1 MPKSLKLLRP
11 CAYAGKK
18 YPAGAI
24 VDVRSQHAVILK
36 ALKFAEDEPP
46 KPEPKPDPPKPAPM
60 PERPTFPP
68 IADLPPLLPNEPKA
82 QPKPQPPKPEPKAE
96 PKKSP
101 RRTEDE

>member
-36 ALKFAEDEPP
+36 ALKFAEDAPIPPPPAPKPEPP
-46 KPEPKPDPPKPAPM
+46 KPATLPA
-60 PERPTFPP
+60 PERPPFPP

-82 QPKPQPPKPEPKAE
+82 QPQPKAE
-96 PKKSP
+96 PKKAQ
-101 RRTEDE
+101 RRPEDK

>member
-36 ALKFAEDEPP
+36 ALKFEPP
-46 KPEPKPDPPKPAPM
+46 KPATLPAP
-60 PERPTFPP
+60 ERSTFPA

-82 QPKPQPPKPEPKAE
+82 QPQPKAE
-96 PKKSP
+96 PKKTQ
-101 RRTEDE
+101 RRPEDK

>member
-36 ALKFAEDEPP
+36 ALKFAEDAPPPPPPAP
-46 KPEPKPDPPKPAPM
+46 KPEPQKPATLPA
-60 PERPTFPP
+60 PARPTFPP

-82 QPKPQPPKPEPKAE
+82 QPQPKAE
-96 PKKSP
+96 PKKAQ
-101 RRTEDE
+101 RRPEDK